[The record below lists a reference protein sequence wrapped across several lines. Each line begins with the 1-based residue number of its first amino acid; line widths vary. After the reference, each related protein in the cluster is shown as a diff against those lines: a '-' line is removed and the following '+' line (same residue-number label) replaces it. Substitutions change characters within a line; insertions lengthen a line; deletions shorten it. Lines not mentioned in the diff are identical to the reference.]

1 MENKEVKRDLS
12 EASQQEMLLKERK
25 ANSAWRKLR
34 RNKSAMFGLILVV
47 FVTLFSLVGPFIY
60 KVDPAAMD
68 FLKVNAKPGTPGLP
82 LGADNLGRDLL
93 ARLIHGGRVSLIVA
107 VGGMAVGAVIGILAG
122 LISGYAGG
130 KVDIIIMRVMDGMSA
145 FPFTLLAFNAYDCS
159 WSRNRK
165 RYSFH
170 WYCKCSGICQ
180 NGQRTGTCCKK

>member
-60 KVDPAAMD
+60 RVDPAAMD

-93 ARLIHGGRVSLIVA
+93 ARLIHGGRR
-107 VGGMAVGAVIGILAG
+107 IG
-122 LISGYAGG
+122 
-130 KVDIIIMRVMDGMSA
+130 
-145 FPFTLLAFNAYDCS
+145 
-159 WSRNRK
+159 
-165 RYSFH
+165 
-170 WYCKCSGICQ
+170 
-180 NGQRTGTCCKK
+180 